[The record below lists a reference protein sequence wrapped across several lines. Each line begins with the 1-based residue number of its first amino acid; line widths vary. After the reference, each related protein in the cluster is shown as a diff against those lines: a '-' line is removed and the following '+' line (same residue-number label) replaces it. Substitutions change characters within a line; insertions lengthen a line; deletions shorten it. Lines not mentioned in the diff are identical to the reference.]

1 VQYGDFLGSPSG
13 ALVPTDHGQRA
24 FVPNPLPPSNI
35 NLQKLIKPW
44 SEALDA
50 IGELNG
56 IGRTIANPYLLIRPL
71 QRREVVS
78 SSSMEGTYTTVD
90 ELLIA
95 EANETS
101 LTTPDTREVLN
112 YMSALTEAID
122 SLATVPL
129 SLRTIRDAH
138 RSMLRN
144 VGRSRGANVRP
155 GEFKQFQ
162 NFIGGSGHIEEAR
175 FIPPPPREGMAC
187 LEALEA
193 YIHDEENDLDTLI
206 NSALIHYQF
215 ETIHPFAD
223 GNGRV
228 GRMLIILHLFMKKK
242 LVQPLLYLSPIFEE
256 RKDEY
261 IDRMYAVSSK
271 GDWEGWITFYLT
283 AMRDAARQ
291 TIHLTDQIFSLQRE
305 YRARLQRTRMSANLL
320 SVVDSLFEQPVTS
333 IPAIQADRQVTYPA
347 AKKNVDILVRHGI
360 LTEIEGSTNPRLFA
374 ARDIIDL
381 ISGKSSNAR
390 STA

>member
-1 VQYGDFLGSPSG
+1 VQYDDFIGSPSG
-13 ALVPTDHGQRA
+13 VLVPTDHGQRA
-24 FVPNPLPPSNI
+24 FVPHRLPPPNI
-35 NLQKLIKPW
+35 DLQKLIKPW

-90 ELLIA
+90 ELLVA
-95 EANETS
+95 EANDTS
-101 LTTPDTREVLN
+101 STTPDTREVLN
-112 YMSALTEAID
+112 YMNALTTAID
-122 SLATVPL
+122 SLASVPL
-129 SLRTIRDAH
+129 SLRTIRDSHQA
-138 RSMLRN
+138 MLRN

-162 NFIGGSGHIEEAR
+162 NFIGGAGKIENAR
-175 FIPPPPREGMAC
+175 FIPPPPRECMTC
-187 LEALEA
+187 LQDLER
-193 YIHDEENDLDTLI
+193 YIHEDENDLDTLI

-242 LVQPLLYLSPIFEE
+242 LVQPLLYLSPILEE

-271 GDWEGWITFYLT
+271 
-283 AMRDAARQ
+283 
-291 TIHLTDQIFSLQRE
+291 RE
-305 YRARLQRTRMSANLL
+305 YRARLQKTRLSANLL
-320 SVVDSLFEQPVTS
+320 TVVDSLFEHPVIS
-333 IPAIQADRQVTYPA
+333 IPAIQTNLNVTYPA
-347 AKKNVDILVRHGI
+347 AKKNVDILVRNGI
-360 LTEIEGSTNPRLFA
+360 LSEIEGSTNPRLFA

-381 ISGKSSNAR
+381 ISGKPSNAR
-390 STA
+390 SSA